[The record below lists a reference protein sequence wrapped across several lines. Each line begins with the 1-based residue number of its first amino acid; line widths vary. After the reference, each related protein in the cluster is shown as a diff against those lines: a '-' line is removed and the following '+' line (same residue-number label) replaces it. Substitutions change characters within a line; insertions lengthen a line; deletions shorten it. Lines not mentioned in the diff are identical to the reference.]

1 MNRYYFIEATNNET
15 GKIQYIQA
23 ADRETAFNGLEFI
36 CVRAEARGRLYEI
49 KETAGNVAVTVSTPD
64 RSRSVTYCVVVL
76 AECKRAA
83 AARILANL
91 RSSNE
96 MSYKMQIGFGMIP
109 ARRSCSY
116 TVTWDGNQTAPSIE
130 ETRALL
136 QAIAETPEATTEAA
150 EDNSTTDTTG
160 SAQKGAK
167 VAKVAQFARRAAEI
181 IGSAARRAGGAIL
194 RGSRHL
200 AAVAAL
206 VLVGVLSFSVF
217 FLALNGAAAGLDLVG
232 LEGWPRLVLVVVL
245 ALSVCLD
252 LAIWAELN
260 ALAIVG
266 RSHVCD
272 IWQSSTADR
281 LKFQPVPFSVW
292 FEIWKECRQ

>member
-1 MNRYYFIEATNNET
+1 MDRYYFIEAKNNET
-15 GKIQYIQA
+15 GKVQYIQA

-76 AECKRAA
+76 AACKRAA

-91 RSSNE
+91 RRSNE
-96 MSYKMQIGFGMIP
+96 MSYKMQIGFGMFP

-136 QAIAETPEATTEAA
+136 QAIAEAPKAA

-160 SAQKGAK
+160 SAQKGT
-167 VAKVAQFARRAAEI
+167 KVAQFARRAAEL
-181 IGSAARRAGGAIL
+181 IGSGARRAGGAIL

-206 VLVGVLSFSVF
+206 VLVGVLSFSVL
-217 FLALNGAAAGLDLVG
+217 FLAINGAVAGLDLVG

-245 ALSVCLD
+245 AHSVCLD

-272 IWQSSTADR
+272 IWQSSTAD
-281 LKFQPVPFSVW
+281 LIKFHPVPFSVW
-292 FEIWKECRQ
+292 FKIWKECRQ